1 MALGFAAPGV
11 ATPADRPAFG
21 IEPFIHHRD
30 PPFFIA
36 LDQAQRER
44 ADLGHEVLNTQWV
57 PAGTP
62 HAERRDGV
70 GPLFNAPSCD
80 ECHNEGAHGRGPVSD
95 GLAPF
100 SLVVQLEQPAAG
112 PREEPRCDPVYGCVF
127 NPVALRGVRPEG
139 QVAIHYR
146 EIVGR
151 YADGTPWTL
160 WAPSYRLVNLGYG
173 SLAPQTIVKPRIAPA
188 LFGMGLLEAV
198 PVSAITAGA
207 GADTGGV
214 PAWQWRGG
222 VRMLGRFGWQGSA
235 VSVRDQTARA
245 FAREMGLTSSVI
257 GADDCTAS
265 EVACLEQPNGGT
277 PEVSDTLF
285 NAVVDFV
292 SWLAVPAA
300 PEKLAAPQKPAAME
314 KPAAP
319 QKPAGPGEQEDESA
333 LFARLGCA
341 ACHRPRLPVVLR
353 GKDGRPIRRSIA
365 PYTDLRLHD
374 LGMALADRNIAGVAV
389 PSKWLTAPL
398 WGLGYRLER
407 ESAPTFLHDG
417 RARSVA
423 EAILWHG
430 GEASG
435 ARRRFEALDS
445 AQRQALLRWLGTL

>member
-1 MALGFAAPGV
+1 M
-11 ATPADRPAFG
+11 
-21 IEPFIHHRD
+21 
-30 PPFFIA
+30 
-36 LDQAQRER
+36 
-44 ADLGHEVLNTQWV
+44 LNTQWV

-80 ECHNEGAHGRGPVSD
+80 ECHNEGAHGRGPESG

-100 SLVVQLEQPAAG
+100 PLVVQLEQPAVA
-112 PREEPRCDPVYGCVF
+112 PRKDPGCDPTYGCVF
-127 NPVALRGVRPEG
+127 NTVALRGVRPEG
-139 QVAIHYR
+139 QVVIHYR
-146 EIVGR
+146 EIPGR
-151 YADGTPWTL
+151 YADGTPWAL
-160 WAPSYRLVNLGYG
+160 RAPSYQLVDLGYG
-173 SLAPQTIVKPRIAPA
+173 PLSPQTIVKPRIAPA
-188 LFGMGLLEAV
+188 LFGVGLLDAV
-198 PVSAITAGA
+198 PVSAIAAGA
-207 GADTGGV
+207 GPGV

-222 VRMLGRFGWQGSA
+222 VRVLGRFGWQGSA

-257 GADDCTAS
+257 GVDDCTAS

-292 SWLAVPAA
+292 SWLAVPA
-300 PEKLAAPQKPAAME
+300 PPQK
-314 KPAAP
+314 P
-319 QKPAGPGEQEDESA
+319 QKPAGPAGPAEQEDESA

-341 ACHRPRLPVVLR
+341 ACHRPRLPVMLQER
-353 GKDGRPIRRSIA
+353 EGRPIRRSIT

-374 LGMALADRNIAGVAV
+374 LGMALADQNVAGVAV
-389 PSKWLTAPL
+389 TSKWITAPL
-398 WGLGYRLER
+398 WGLGYRLGR

-430 GEASG
+430 GEALA

-445 AQRQALLRWLGTL
+445 AERQALLDWLGTL